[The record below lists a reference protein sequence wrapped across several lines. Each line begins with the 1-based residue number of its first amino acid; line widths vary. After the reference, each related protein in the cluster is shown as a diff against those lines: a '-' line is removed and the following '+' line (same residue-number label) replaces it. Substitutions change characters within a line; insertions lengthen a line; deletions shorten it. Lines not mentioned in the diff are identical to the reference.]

1 MPNHFILIF
10 FYYERCRDFARKSK
24 SRGGTLVA
32 CVYFKESTYSWNIQS
47 AGQKKSRFAWTGAAW
62 NLWVMMTFLL
72 FYCSSSSSGR
82 AQATIAVIICCHL
95 RKTQHKLTLLINTS
109 IAFFPS
115 LNVGFT
121 RLLGHKLLPNQQWK
135 EREGKPRKR
144 FNNYDRDRG
153 VHAHSCI
160 MGNQGKMTGNSKIC
174 TGIQS
179 QLILPE
185 FIYLPR
191 SPWKG

>member
-47 AGQKKSRFAWTGAAW
+47 ACQKKSRFAWTGAAW

-82 AQATIAVIICCHL
+82 ARGTIAVIILLKHF
-95 RKTQHKLTLLINTS
+95 RKTQHIKLFVSWTQVLL
-109 IAFFPS
+109 PS
-115 LNVGFT
+115 LPSMLVSRAYLGINVCQINMERKG
-121 RLLGHKLLPNQQWK
+121 K
-135 EREGKPRKR
+135 E
-144 FNNYDRDRG
+144 NLAS
-153 VHAHSCI
+153 VSTI
-160 MGNQGKMTGNSKIC
+160 MTGTEEFTLIVASWVIKARWRE
-174 TGIQS
+174 IQRFV
-179 QLILPE
+179 LE
-185 FIYLPR
+185 FKA
-191 SPWKG
+191 S